1 MTTFLCSCSCS
12 SCSCSCFCF
21 CSFFFFFFFFIFFFF
36 FLAYSQRSQIG
47 CLPHFHTSYGLSAT
61 LEYRSEM
68 CKRLAGNTGRKNSPS
83 AHYRTTLSGY
93 IFATNAFI
101 DNRQKIVKQP
111 YLRPT
116 SSQYVELRPANDW
129 DLLASLGHPS
139 KFQRVSRLGFVT
151 APTSLNGGQPNLI
164 NNTQQRAL
172 PIFSWAA
179 ITLDIRPLLVSY
191 FIVLYTVLL
200 VGYC

>member
-101 DNRQKIVKQP
+101 DNRQKLLNSHISA
-111 YLRPT
+111 LRPHNT
-116 SSQYVELRPANDW
+116 LNFGPLTTEICWQVWGIPANFNVFRV
-129 DLLASLGHPS
+129 LASLLHRRRS
-139 KFQRVSRLGFVT
+139 TEVNR
-151 APTSLNGGQPNLI
+151 I
-164 NNTQQRAL
+164 
-172 PIFSWAA
+172 
-179 ITLDIRPLLVSY
+179 
-191 FIVLYTVLL
+191 
-200 VGYC
+200 